1 MEKKIKSQEV
11 MIVFKDN
18 IDWLFNSVDTLKT
31 SLKTG
36 AITLL
41 VFLTISFFRGFS
53 LNLNET
59 IYALIGSLVVIALT
73 LILTPIW
80 IAFCH
85 FRMKPE
91 QLKVNW
97 FFDESELMLADGAK
111 NKIITPW
118 EQVKAMS
125 FKKKGVVIYY
135 KPMGSRWMPARLF
148 QEIDILNLKEL
159 STEKITG

>member
-1 MEKKIKSQEV
+1 MEAKIKSQEAK
-11 MIVFKDN
+11 FFFRDN
-18 IDWLFNSVDTLKT
+18 IDWIFNSADTLKT
-31 SLKTG
+31 SMKSG
-36 AITLL
+36 AIASII
-41 VFLTISFFRGFS
+41 FLIISFFQGFS

-59 IYALIGSLVVIALT
+59 IYALIGGLVVIILT

-97 FFDESELMLADGAK
+97 VFDEWEVMLADGAG
-111 NKIITPW
+111 NKITTPW
-118 EQVKAMS
+118 EQIRAMS

-135 KPMGSRWMPARLF
+135 KPIGSRWIPARLF
-148 QEIDILNLKEL
+148 QDNDISNLKGL
-159 STEKITG
+159 AAQKIAV